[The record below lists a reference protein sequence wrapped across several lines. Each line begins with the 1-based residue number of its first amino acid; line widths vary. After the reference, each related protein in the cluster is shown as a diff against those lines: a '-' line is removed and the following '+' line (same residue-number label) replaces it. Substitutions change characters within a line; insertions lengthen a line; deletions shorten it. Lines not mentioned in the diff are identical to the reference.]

1 MRWKH
6 LIIGLPGLLI
16 AVPAIYFLASMAGAI
31 VPGKSSA
38 DSADKTT
45 GNEKEIYLL
54 TSLLHADIAIPVD
67 AEVLRKFSFL
77 KQSGIEMDHSGLR
90 YLVFGWGSQAFY
102 TTAGTYA
109 DITLAATVKA
119 ITSDT
124 AVMHVVPSGQI
135 AKSENSIPI
144 QVSEQGFSRL
154 LNYLLRSFENEATDA
169 PFWLMNESHGY
180 GDVFYLSNGNFN
192 IFNPCNVWTSNALKR
207 AGISIGAWTPTT
219 QSLKWSL
226 RIHQ

>member
-1 MRWKH
+1 M
-6 LIIGLPGLLI
+6 LI

-31 VPGKSSA
+31 VPGNNQSQIQLTT
-38 DSADKTT
+38 TT
-45 GNEKEIYLL
+45 GNDKEIYLL

-67 AEVLRKFSFL
+67 AEVLSKFSFL
-77 KQSGIEMDHSGLR
+77 KQSGIEMDHAGLR

-144 QVSEQGFSRL
+144 KVSEQGFSRL
-154 LNYLLRSFENEATDA
+154 IHFLRRSFENEATDM
-169 PFWLMNESHGY
+169 PFWLQNESHGY

-192 IFNPCNVWTSNALKR
+192 IFNPCNVWTGNALKR
-207 AGISIGAWTPTT
+207 AGISVGAWTPTT

>member
-1 MRWKH
+1 M
-6 LIIGLPGLLI
+6 
-16 AVPAIYFLASMAGAI
+16 VGAI
-31 VPGKSSA
+31 VIGKSST
-38 DSADKTT
+38 DSSDKTT

-77 KQSGIEMDHSGLR
+77 KQSGIDMDHIGLR

-119 ITSDT
+119 ITGDS
-124 AVMHVVPSGQI
+124 AVMHVVPSGQLGET
-135 AKSENSIPI
+135 ENSIPLK
-144 QVSEQGFSRL
+144 VSKQGFSKL
-154 LNYLLRSFENEATDA
+154 LSYLLRSFENETTDK

-180 GDVFYLSNGNFN
+180 GDVFYLINGNFN
-192 IFNPCNVWTSNALKR
+192 IFNPCNVWTGNALKQ
-207 AGISIGAWTPTT
+207 AGISVGAWTPTT